1 MRFLPVNLTA
11 LLVELT
17 TLEQAI
23 ALHRNLINEPIEGIM
38 QMLPA
43 ARTVLIE
50 YDPLYLSK
58 QQLAQQISQRSFEQS
73 SLSLGKL
80 VKIDVEYN
88 GCDLGEVAEYLN
100 LSVNALIDWH
110 TEAPFQVAFTGFAP
124 GFAYL
129 KALGTSLVV
138 PRRNSPRA
146 KIPAGS
152 VALAGEF
159 SGIYPKD
166 SPGGWQLIG
175 QTSQA
180 MWDLKRERPALL
192 EPGDRVQFV
201 NAQKI
206 AITVPKII
214 ERSSPPSSVAPSTNG
229 LIVNSSGLFTTFQD
243 LGRVNK
249 ASQGVSPSG
258 AMDQYAYRVANRLVG
273 NCLDEAVIEL
283 THGHFSACVAGEL
296 VVALTGAP
304 CQLSVK
310 DQEGRAV
317 ECQFN
322 QPFALCEGDTLS
334 IGASNA
340 GVRSYLAVRG
350 GWLCDKVLESAS
362 FDSLA
367 KLGPLPLRVGD
378 RILARTSS
386 LLSAV
391 QTNYCE
397 PTERYPTTRD
407 VVKLDIVLGPHCD
420 WFSEHALDVLSS
432 ARWVVAKQS
441 DRIGIRLESTETLE
455 RKVAYELP
463 SEGVVAGSIQVPAN
477 GQPLI
482 FMRDHPLTGG
492 YPVIACITDYHLDLV
507 AQLPVGAS
515 VQFHPI
521 SPFAEI

>member
-1 MRFLPVNLTA
+1 MRFLPVNLGA

-23 ALHRNLINEPIEGIM
+23 ALHRNLIDEPIDGIT

-50 YDPLYLSK
+50 YDPLYVSSP
-58 QQLAQQISQRSFEQS
+58 QLAQMISQRSFEQS

-80 VKIDVEYN
+80 VEIDVEYN
-88 GCDLGEVAEYLN
+88 GCDLDEVAEYLR
-100 LSVNALIDWH
+100 LPVNALIDWH
-110 TEAPFQVAFTGFAP
+110 TETQFQVAFTGFAP

-129 KALGTSLVV
+129 KSLETSLVV
-138 PRRNSPRA
+138 PRRDTPRA
-146 KIPAGS
+146 KIPMGS

-180 MWDLKRERPALL
+180 MWDLNRVRPALL

-201 NAQKI
+201 SRQKVAI
-206 AITVPKII
+206 AMPQRVSHPPA
-214 ERSSPPSSVAPSTNG
+214 ELSSQRNG
-229 LIVNSSGLFTTFQD
+229 LIVDKAGLFSTFQD
-243 LGRVNK
+243 FGRVNK

-258 AMDQYAYRVANRLVG
+258 AMDQYAYRVANQLVG
-273 NCLDEAVIEL
+273 NCLDKVVIEL
-283 THGHFSACVAGEL
+283 THGNFSARVMGEL

-304 CQLSVK
+304 CKVSVK
-310 DQEGRAV
+310 DQDGRSV
-317 ECQFN
+317 PCEFN

-334 IGASNA
+334 IGPSKA
-340 GVRSYLAVRG
+340 GVRSYLAARG
-350 GWLCDKVLESAS
+350 GWLCDKVLGSAS

-367 KLGPLPLRVGD
+367 KLGPQPLRVGD
-378 RILARTSS
+378 RIIVCSDSS
-386 LLSAV
+386 LNAV
-391 QTNYCE
+391 QPYYSE
-397 PTERYPTTRD
+397 PSQRYPTVNTT
-407 VVKLDIVLGPHCD
+407 VQLDIVLGPHCD
-420 WFSEHALDVLSS
+420 WFCEHALDILSS
-432 ARWVVAKQS
+432 TTWKVAKQS
-441 DRIGIRLESTETLE
+441 DRIGIRLESTETIG
-455 RKVAYELP
+455 RKVTEELP
-463 SEGVVAGSIQVPAN
+463 SEGVVTGSIQVPAS

-492 YPVIACITDYHLDLV
+492 YPVIACIADYHLDLV
-507 AQLPVGAS
+507 AQLPVGTS
-515 VQFHPI
+515 VLFHPI

>member
-23 ALHRNLINEPIEGIM
+23 ALHRGLIDKPIEGIT

-50 YDPLYLSK
+50 YDPLSISK
-58 QQLAQQISQRSFEQS
+58 ELLAKQIAQRSYQQS

-80 VKIDVEYN
+80 VKINVEYN
-88 GCDLGEVAEYLN
+88 GSDLCEVANYLK
-100 LSVNALIDWH
+100 LPIKAVIDWH
-110 TEAPFQVAFTGFAP
+110 TQTTFQVAFTGFAP

-129 KALGTSLVV
+129 KALGSSLVV
-138 PRRNSPRA
+138 PRRSSPRA
-146 KIPAGS
+146 KIPTGS

-159 SGIYPKD
+159 TGVYPKD

-180 MWDLKRERPALL
+180 MWDLNRAQPALL

-201 NAQKI
+201 NVKKTSVAVSQSMLP
-206 AITVPKII
+206 T
-214 ERSSPPSSVAPSTNG
+214 PPSTPSSNQTNG
-229 LIVNSSGLFTTFQD
+229 LTIISPGLLTTFQD
-243 LGRVNK
+243 MGRINK

-258 AMDQYAYRVANRLVG
+258 AMDKYAYRIANQLVG
-273 NCLDEAVIEL
+273 NGADAAVLEL
-283 THGHFSACVAGEL
+283 THGNFSANVMGDL

-304 CQLSVK
+304 CPVSIEDKNGHPVPCK
-310 DQEGRAV
+310 
-317 ECQFN
+317 FN
-322 QPFALCEGDTLS
+322 QPVALCEGDKLL
-334 IGASNA
+334 IGSTKA

-350 GWLCDKVLESAS
+350 GWQCDKVLESAS

-367 KLGPLPLRVGD
+367 KLGPSPLHAGEH
-378 RILARTSS
+378 IFASLSS
-386 LLSAV
+386 PKNAV
-391 QTNYCE
+391 QSEFCE
-397 PTERYPTTRD
+397 PSGRYPTSRSCVQLD
-407 VVKLDIVLGPHCD
+407 VVLGPHCD
-420 WFSEHALDVLSS
+420 WFKDDALEVLTSSE
-432 ARWVVAKQS
+432 WVVGQQA
-441 DRIGIRLESTETLE
+441 DRIGIRLESSHCIE
-455 RKVAYELP
+455 RKITHELP

-492 YPVIACITDYHLDLV
+492 YPVIACIADYHLDLA
-507 AQLPVGAS
+507 AQLPVGTS
-515 VQFHPI
+515 IQFHPI
-521 SPFAEI
+521 SSFAEI